1 MYICLCFMNKCRYT
15 CLVSMWP
22 KCPRTICVL
31 WSSLRNASLLKRC
44 WEIRQSPRDYT
55 PKAPSRLFST
65 KTLII
70 WLNLLEYWGTF
81 SRKDAYVIQTQT
93 TLLYTLNSYSM
104 PFISSSLSPLKPLQA
119 FATMSRGGSAPCSS
133 SHWWKMALDFSFRLE
148 CNYCSW
154 SAHCFFI

>member
-81 SRKDAYVIQTQT
+81 SRKDAYAMQTQT

-104 PFISSSLSPLKPLQA
+104 PFISSSLVLWNLFKRLPPWVGEVLH
-119 FATMSRGGSAPCSS
+119 RAP
-133 SHWWKMALDFSFRLE
+133 ALTDGRWPWISL
-148 CNYCSW
+148 SD
-154 SAHCFFI
+154 